1 MFVEPGV
8 KVYEGM
14 IVGMNSRGDD
24 MVVNP
29 CKAKKV
35 SKYESRRFG
44 RGYQAFTGE
53 DIHA

>member
-29 CKAKKV
+29 CKAKKL
-35 SKYESRRFG
+35 
-44 RGYQAFTGE
+44 Q
-53 DIHA
+53 I